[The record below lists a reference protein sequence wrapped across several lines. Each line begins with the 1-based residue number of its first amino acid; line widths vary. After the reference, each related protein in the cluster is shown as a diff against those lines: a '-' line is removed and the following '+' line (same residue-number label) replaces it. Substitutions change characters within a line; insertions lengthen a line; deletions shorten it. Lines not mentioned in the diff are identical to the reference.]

1 MPRELTGWLN
11 EVVRAAQKRKP
22 IIKQRERAFYDL
34 KESILKKKKDGLNP
48 IIAEFKKRSPSG
60 FMQDRDPVNY
70 AKFMESAGVAGMSI
84 LTEPVYFSGSY
95 EIFEAIAKTVK
106 LPLLFKDFV
115 VTEDQV
121 HTAYSIGAD
130 AVLLIVRILKEK
142 EFCNLFETIKSY
154 GMTPLVEV
162 EDENDLKTANSCG
175 ADTIGINARDLSSLT
190 VSVEKIIQLIKIT
203 PKKSLKIAES
213 GINERHQ
220 IIKLKENGADAFL
233 IGTALMKDPCKIQF
247 FI

>member
-22 IIKQRERAFYDL
+22 IIKQRERAFYYL
-34 KESILKKKKDGLNP
+34 KEKILKKKEDGLNP

-60 FMQDRDPVNY
+60 FMQDRDPIKY
-70 AKFMESAGVAGMSI
+70 AKFMESAGVVGISV

-95 EIFEAIAKTVK
+95 EVFEAIAKTVK

-130 AVLLIVRILKEK
+130 AVLLIVHILKEK
-142 EFCNLFETIKSY
+142 ELCNLFEIIKSY

-162 EDENDLKTANSCG
+162 EDESDLKTANDCG

-220 IIKLKENGADAFL
+220 ILKLKENGADAFL
-233 IGTALMKDPCKIQF
+233 IGTALMKDPRKIQF